1 MRAGQQLLLADLRRQ
16 IEGLSGSA
24 ERGPSLPFAVGAIDG
39 RLRTGGRALG
49 SLHEVMEAGR
59 AGEHA
64 ACAALFAASV
74 LARLNGPVLWCL
86 RRRDLFAPALA
97 RVGLHPDRLIYAET
111 YREAD
116 VLPAMEEG
124 LRAPGLA
131 GVVGEVTRL
140 SLTASRRLQLAA
152 EKSGAIALVIR
163 RWRSDVEARFA
174 TEPTAAVTRWRIGAV
189 PSEPLPV
196 PGIGRARWR
205 LDLIRCKGGEPHS
218 WLVEAPDATGHLALS
233 ADVADRSHPAESP
246 RRAAA

>member
-16 IEGLSGSA
+16 IELSGSA

-39 RLRTGGRALG
+39 RLPAGGLALG

-64 ACAALFAASV
+64 ACAALFAAGV

-97 RVGLHPDRLIYAET
+97 NVGLHPDRVIYAET
-111 YREAD
+111 YRESD
-116 VLPAMEEG
+116 ILPTMEEG
-124 LRAPGLA
+124 AREPGLA
-131 GVVGEVTRL
+131 GVVAEVARL
-140 SLTASRRLQLAA
+140 SLRDSRRIQLAA
-152 EKSGAIALVIR
+152 EKSGAIAVVIR

-196 PGIGRARWR
+196 PGIGRARWQ
-205 LDLIRCKGGEPHS
+205 LELIRCKGGEPHS
-218 WLVEAPDATGHLALS
+218 WLVEAPDATGHLALP
-233 ADVADRSHPAESP
+233 ADVANGSRAPAPS
-246 RRAAA
+246 RRAA